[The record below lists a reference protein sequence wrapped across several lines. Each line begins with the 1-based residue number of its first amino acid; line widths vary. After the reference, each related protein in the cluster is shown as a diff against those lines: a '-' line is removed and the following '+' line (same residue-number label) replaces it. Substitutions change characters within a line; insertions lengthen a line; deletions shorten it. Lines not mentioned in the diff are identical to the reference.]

1 MSIGKSINGN
11 NQWCY
16 FNEPTPNESNNTS
29 LCYEGIVDKPYV
41 NLESGWY
48 KQQQNIDLNI
58 EENTSIFYTTDGSI
72 PNELDNLYEETITIN
87 STTCMSFRAFS
98 NTKIPSQVIDKT
110 YIFEEDNNNLAVF
123 SIHTNPENL
132 WSEESGIYVPIFPNS
147 QISSYPYFE
156 SNFWQPWSKFSR
168 LEYFNSNKEKS

>member
-1 MSIGKSINGN
+1 
-11 NQWCY
+11 
-16 FNEPTPNESNNTS
+16 
-29 LCYEGIVDKPYV
+29 
-41 NLESGWY
+41 
-48 KQQQNIDLNI
+48 
-58 EENTSIFYTTDGSI
+58 
-72 PNELDNLYEETITIN
+72 
-87 STTCMSFRAFS
+87 MSFRAFS

-168 LEYFNSNKEKS
+168 LEYFNSNKEKKAEEHLDLKFMVVGLEQNLKSHLD